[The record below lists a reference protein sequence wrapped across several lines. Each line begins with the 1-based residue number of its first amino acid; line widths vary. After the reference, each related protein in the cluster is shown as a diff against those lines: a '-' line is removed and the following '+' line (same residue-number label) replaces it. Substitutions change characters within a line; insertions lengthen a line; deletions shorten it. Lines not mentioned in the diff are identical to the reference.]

1 MGTYSKAIICQM
13 FNITLEQLN
22 EQYRKNSEVL
32 AGMRDKAIKTGKK
45 VGHYTA
51 DQLTEMTD
59 KYQEL
64 SQ

>member
-1 MGTYSKAIICQM
+1 M